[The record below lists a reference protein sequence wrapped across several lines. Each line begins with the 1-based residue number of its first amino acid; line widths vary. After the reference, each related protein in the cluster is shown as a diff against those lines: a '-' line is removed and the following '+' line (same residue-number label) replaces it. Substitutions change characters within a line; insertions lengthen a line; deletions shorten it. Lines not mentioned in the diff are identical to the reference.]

1 MKTTLDAHRLLR
13 GTTGANGFK
22 SELQVNPQT
31 DQDLRHAR
39 RVLRTALREGMHQW
53 QTVVSR
59 EVMFPTLPAPVATR
73 RNMSPKFRT
82 QGSYVY
88 GTVNEPA
95 HLSQQVDLDDG
106 MFLPVSFV
114 SADGRSQ
121 PSVAAKGYFQAVE
134 LILRPVCEKN
144 GWRLK
149 TKDTCVRVVISA
161 RAHIDIPLY
170 SIPDDEFVQLR
181 ESVSL
186 ASAMTM
192 DAQVDEM
199 ELSRDIYRGL
209 SHDKIML
216 ANRDGTWTTS
226 DPRKLEDWWD
236 DAVETYTDQLTIICR
251 YLKAWRDFVWEEGG
265 LPSIA
270 LMACAV
276 KILEKLDVEISSKRD
291 DVAFLLIAEKMPQ
304 VLNETIPN
312 PAVKDAKALDHGWKP
327 EQRAQYIEKAR
338 QLHHHLKTAICGN
351 TSKVACI
358 NSFRIAL
365 GPRVPEDMMLVNPTA
380 AEAEVLQYS
389 QTAVAAPAVLPRVSG

>member
-13 GTTGANGFK
+13 GTTAANGFRAA
-22 SELQVNPQT
+22 LQVNPKT

-39 RVLRTALREGMHQW
+39 RVLRAALREGMHQW

-59 EVMFPTLPAPVATR
+59 EIMFPTLPAPVATR

-82 QGSYVY
+82 QGSYAY

-95 HLSQQVDLDDG
+95 YPSQQVDLDDG

-134 LILRPVCEKN
+134 LILRPICEKN

-149 TKDTCVRVVISA
+149 PKDTCIRVVISA

-170 SIPDDEFVQLR
+170 SIPDDEFAQLT
-181 ESVSL
+181 ESLSF

-192 DAQVDEM
+192 DEDVDPL
-199 ELSRDIYRGL
+199 ELSSDVYRGL
-209 SHDKIML
+209 SRDKIML
-216 ANRDGTWTTS
+216 ANRDGSWITS

-236 DAVETYTDQLTIICR
+236 DAVDTHTDQLTIICR
-251 YLKAWRDFVWEEGG
+251 YLNAWRDHVWEEGG

-276 KILEKLDVEISSKRD
+276 KILEKLEVEISSKRD
-291 DVAFLLIAEKMPQ
+291 DVALLLIAEKMAQ
-304 VLNETIPN
+304 VLSETIPN
-312 PAVKDAKALDHGWKP
+312 PAVKDANSLDHSWKP

-338 QLHHHLKTAICGN
+338 QLHHHVKTAICGN
-351 TSKVACI
+351 TSKAACI

-365 GPRVPEDMMLVNPTA
+365 GTRVPDDMMLVNPMA

-389 QTAVAAPAVLPRVSG
+389 QAAVAAPDVLPRISG